1 MSVPSHQPTPTPMY
15 SFLRSLRGLGLTL
28 TLLAGATILPAQA
41 AKRWVATEH
50 GAVGDGTT
58 VNTKALQSAIDACAQ
73 TGGGTLVI
81 PAGTFLSGA
90 LFFKQGVNLLVEKD
104 AVLKST
110 ITLDDFPAI
119 YTRWEGIERYW
130 TSAFLNFVGMK
141 NVEVTGAGTIDGSG
155 DAWAGFGQGRGGR
168 GTGQAQPAA
177 PAGRGG
183 AAPAAASSAPSAAAA
198 PAVAAAP
205 VPLPLPAEV
214 YPSPLPTTATLNV
227 APDRTRTP
235 SINAAG
241 VVLGRGTT
249 ISITTPPRALVF
261 QNCTDVRV
269 SGLTLKNQAR
279 WGYVFIYCENVV
291 AENLTAKAEHY
302 IPSSDGMDIDSCRKV
317 LVTGCYFD
325 VNDDCISLKSGK
337 DEDGLRVARPCEDVI
352 IEKTVFAYGHGG
364 AAMGSETSGGIR
376 NVEIRDCIAEAD
388 NWAPIRFK
396 SQPSRG
402 GVVENITYR
411 NMELSGVRQAV
422 EFNMAW
428 RMVAPIAPPAKV
440 LPIVRNVRIINLHG
454 TATAVGSMHG
464 LPDSFIDGITFENC
478 DVVANTGL
486 TIENARNVATA
497 GLKITVK
504 TGEPVIRR

>member
-1 MSVPSHQPTPTPMY
+1 MHS
-15 SFLRSLRGLGLTL
+15 SFRSLRCLGLLL
-28 TLLAGATILPAQA
+28 TFLAGATLLSAQA
-41 AKRWVATEH
+41 SKRWVATEH

-58 VNTKALQSAIDACAQ
+58 VNTKALQAAIDACAQ
-73 TGGGTLVI
+73 AGGGTVVI
-81 PAGTFLSGA
+81 PPNTFLSGA

-110 ITLDDFPAI
+110 TTLDDFPGI

-130 TSAFLNFVGMK
+130 TSAFLNFVGLK
-141 NVEVTGAGTIDGSG
+141 NVEVTGSGTIDGSG

-168 GTGQAQPAA
+168 GAGQAQPAGQ
-177 PAGRGG
+177 AGRGA
-183 AAPAAASSAPSAAAA
+183 AAPAPAAPPAPAAAAA
-198 PAVAAAP
+198 PAIP
-205 VPLPLPAEV
+205 PKPADV
-214 YPSPLPTTATLNV
+214 YPSPLPTTATIHF
-227 APDRTRTP
+227 APDRTKTP

-241 VVLGRGTT
+241 VVLGRGTS
-249 ISITTPPRALVF
+249 ISLNTPPRALVF

-325 VNDDCISLKSGK
+325 VDDDCISLKSGK

-376 NVEIRDCIAEAD
+376 NVEVRDCIAEAD

-411 NMELSGVRQAV
+411 NIELRGVRQAV

-428 RMVAPIAPPAKV
+428 RMVPPIAPPAKV
-440 LPIVRNVRIINLHG
+440 LPVVRNVRIINLHG

-478 DVVANTGL
+478 DVTANTGL
-486 TIENARNVATA
+486 TIEHARNLAIA